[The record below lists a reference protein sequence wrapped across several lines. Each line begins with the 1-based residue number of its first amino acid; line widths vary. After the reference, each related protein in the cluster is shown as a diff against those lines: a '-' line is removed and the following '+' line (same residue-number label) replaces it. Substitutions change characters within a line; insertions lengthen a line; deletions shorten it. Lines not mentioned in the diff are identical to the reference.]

1 MLKQTKKERELMN
14 EIKKH
19 LTGKLNK
26 LSEWLQQP
34 DDDNTIVI
42 NDMKAVLK

>member
-1 MLKQTKKERELMN
+1 MVKQTKKERELMN

-26 LSEWLQQP
+26 LGEWQQQP
-34 DDDNTIVI
+34 DDDNTLVI
-42 NDMKAVLK
+42 NDMKAGLK

>member
-26 LSEWLQQP
+26 LGEWLQQP